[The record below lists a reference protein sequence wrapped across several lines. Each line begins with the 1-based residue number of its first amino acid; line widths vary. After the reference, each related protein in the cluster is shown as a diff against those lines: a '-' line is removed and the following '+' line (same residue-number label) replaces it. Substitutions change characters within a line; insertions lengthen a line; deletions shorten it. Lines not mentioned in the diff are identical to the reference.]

1 MKLTRKQQKFVD
13 EYMIDLNATQA
24 AIRAGYSAK
33 TARETGRE
41 NLTKPVIKSAIEEA
55 QKEARKLAKVKLE
68 RILEEYKAIAFSSIT
83 DFLRFDAKGIHILDS
98 ADIEKRL
105 LPALA
110 EVTEAKTA
118 NGKTTRLKLHNKI
131 AALDALC
138 RVLGFDGKQDENQ
151 DLPPIRIVIDRVDPA
166 NISIDTGKGSKQ
178 DE

>member
-33 TARETGRE
+33 TARQIGEQ
-41 NLTKPVIKSAIEEA
+41 NLTKLDIKSAIEEA
-55 QKEARKLAKVKLE
+55 QKEAQKLAKVKLE
-68 RILEEYKAIAFSSIT
+68 RILEEYKAIAFSNIT
-83 DFLRFDAKGIHILDS
+83 DFLRFDAEGVHILDS

-105 LPALA
+105 LPAVA

-118 NGKTTRLKLHNKI
+118 NGVTTRLKLHNKI

-138 RVLGFDGKQDENQ
+138 RVLGLDGKQSESR
-151 DLPPIRIVIDRVDPA
+151 DLPPIKIEIEHVDPA
-166 NISIDTGKGSKQ
+166 NFTINTGRGSKQ